1 MSSALVNMPG
11 AFLRQVFIFFA
22 PWRLSVKALYFYN
35 KVTLFMPDFQ
45 LKRNEKINFRV
56 YISSRA
62 FDGTLVLSLESPTIK
77 RLVKMTSKNQILNLA
92 ISRYS
97 VI

>member
-11 AFLRQVFIFFA
+11 AFLRQVFIFFE

-62 FDGTLVLSLESPTIK
+62 FDDTLVLSLESPTIK
-77 RLVKMTSKNQILNLA
+77 LFVKMTSEN
-92 ISRYS
+92 
-97 VI
+97 

>member
-1 MSSALVNMPG
+1 
-11 AFLRQVFIFFA
+11 
-22 PWRLSVKALYFYN
+22 
-35 KVTLFMPDFQ
+35 MPDFQ

-92 ISRYS
+92 ITRYS